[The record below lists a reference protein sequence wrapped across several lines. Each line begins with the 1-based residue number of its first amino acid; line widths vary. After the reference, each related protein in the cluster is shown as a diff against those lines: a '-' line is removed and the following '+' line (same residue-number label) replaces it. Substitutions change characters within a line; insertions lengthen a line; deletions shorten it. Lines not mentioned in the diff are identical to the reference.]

1 MLGNELQSDTEI
13 KKQRNNTIKAF
24 AGLIRIWSRR
34 SDISIGLKM
43 KLYNAIVKP
52 HLTYNATASAYAGQQ
67 VSALEKLQRRQ
78 LRRVLNVYCP
88 AHISYADVFEWK
100 GAHPISIGI
109 AKIRWSFFGHVLR
122 QLLGSL

>member
-13 KKQRNNTIKAF
+13 QKQRNNTIKAF

-34 SDISIGLKM
+34 SDISNGLKM

-67 VSALEKLQRRQ
+67 VSALE
-78 LRRVLNVYCP
+78 
-88 AHISYADVFEWK
+88 
-100 GAHPISIGI
+100 
-109 AKIRWSFFGHVLR
+109 
-122 QLLGSL
+122 